1 MSTKQQNITIRI
13 ADVNPISMSIPAN
26 SEEIVRLAEFNVNR
40 VWNKWRKDF
49 PERNSK
55 EILAMMAL
63 HIARNYYQLLEQVN
77 SQQTI
82 LKEFEDELDRLLNIG
97 SEVSADS
104 SPNSVNG

>member
-1 MSTKQQNITIRI
+1 MPTKQQNITIRI
-13 ADVNPISMSIPAN
+13 ADVNPISMLIPA
-26 SEEIVRLAEFNVNR
+26 EKEGIVRRAEYNVNR
-40 VWNKWRKDF
+40 IWNQWRNDF
-49 PERNSK
+49 PDRNSK

-63 HIARNYYQLLEQVN
+63 HIARNYYQLLEEVN